1 METLSPIGAPQGIA
15 MFTLASFFIR
25 WLAITALVL
34 ATYNPSGYS
43 YLHWLAE
50 WQPQELALKAAVGFL
65 IIGLFWLILVAAWL
79 VLRLIGTLLLTGIV
93 LSLVVTVWQ
102 LGLIP
107 ATPASVQFLLLTT
120 LATALTVGVSYAH
133 IRYRLTGQVQSRI
146 LQGVPPV

>member
-1 METLSPIGAPQGIA
+1 MERPSAIGAAQDIA

-43 YLHWLAE
+43 YLHWLTE
-50 WQPQELALKAAVGFL
+50 WQPEQLALKAAVGL
-65 IIGLFWLILVAAWL
+65 IIVGLFSLILVAVWL
-79 VLRLIGTLLLTGIV
+79 VLRLIGILTLAGIV
-93 LSLVVTVWQ
+93 LSLAVAAWQ
-102 LGLIP
+102 FGLVP
-107 ATPASVQFLLLTT
+107 ATPGSVQFLMLAG
-120 LATALTVGVSYAH
+120 LATALTLGVSYAH

>member
-1 METLSPIGAPQGIA
+1 

-43 YLHWLAE
+43 YLHWLTE
-50 WQPQELALKAAVGFL
+50 WQPEQLALKATVGF
-65 IIGLFWLILVAAWL
+65 IIAGLFWLMLVAAWL
-79 VLRLIGTLLLTGIV
+79 VLRLIGVLLLAGIV
-93 LSLVVTVWQ
+93 LSVVITVWQ
-102 LGLIP
+102 LGLVP
-107 ATPASVQFLLLTT
+107 GTSASVQFLLLTV
-120 LATALTVGVSYAH
+120 LATALTFAVSYGH

>member
-1 METLSPIGAPQGIA
+1 

-43 YLHWLAE
+43 YLHWLTE
-50 WQPQELALKAAVGFL
+50 WQPEQLALKAAVGL
-65 IIGLFWLILVAAWL
+65 IIVGLFSLILVAVWL
-79 VLRLIGTLLLTGIV
+79 VLRLIGILTLAGIV
-93 LSLVVTVWQ
+93 LSLAVAAWQ
-102 LGLIP
+102 FGLVP
-107 ATPASVQFLLLTT
+107 ATPGSVQFLMLAG
-120 LATALTVGVSYAH
+120 LATALTLGVSYAH